1 MRRKKHNRKSNQMGN
16 SFEEQNLPLGY
27 AEFETI
33 RSDNSI
39 YVDKTELMFQIC
51 NVTRQVLLVR
61 PRRFGKTLL
70 VSTFASL
77 FSHGTRDFQG
87 LAIERLWNDK
97 TYPVIRLDFSGFKE
111 FEGQEE
117 FCVALHS
124 NIQSCFAPLGFSYD
138 RQSPVLFWDQ
148 FKAWLKK
155 LETRSIVLLIDE
167 YDTPLTKLMHKPE
180 LFNRVREELGVFY
193 LAIKQ
198 FESRF
203 RFFFMTGIMKFSS
216 TSIFSAFNNIVDI
229 SMLPQ
234 YGALLG
240 YTESEIN
247 HYFGPHIEKA
257 SRDLGI
263 SKPELLN
270 ELKLNY
276 NGFCFEETASQTV
289 YCPWSVLSFFA
300 QPQRGFK
307 NYWSATGGLPTVL
320 MQYLKHHSLRDPAD
334 FDTPVPVALEEL
346 ATPNRTVSDVSLEV
360 MLNQAGY
367 LTIKKALSDSA
378 VLLGYPNR
386 EVYNSMGRLYAQQM
400 TAGDVELKRSL
411 LFWEQLLDTK
421 GAEEVVDA
429 FNRAFSRLNYQ
440 AYPIKDEATCGSHL
454 VMLLLGALLEPT
466 VEKHNAYGRSDIEVE
481 TDKRRWVF
489 ELKYAKTETEVLRLL
504 DVAVEQIKSR
514 HYGESL
520 RHKELC
526 RLALVFS
533 ESERRFVAWKA
544 V

>member
-1 MRRKKHNRKSNQMGN
+1 MGN

-39 YVDKTELMFQIC
+39 YVDKTELIFQIC

-117 FCVALHS
+117 FCAALHS

-167 YDTPLTKLMHKPE
+167 YDTPLTKLLHKPE

-289 YCPWSVLSFFA
+289 YCPWSVLSFLA

-346 ATPNRTVSDVSLEV
+346 ATPNRNVSDVSLEV

-386 EVYNSMGRLYAQQM
+386 EVYNFMGRLYAQQM

-421 GAEEVVDA
+421 GAEKVVDA

-489 ELKYAKTETEVLRLL
+489 ELKYAKTETEVPRLL

>member
-1 MRRKKHNRKSNQMGN
+1 
-16 SFEEQNLPLGY
+16 
-27 AEFETI
+27 
-33 RSDNSI
+33 
-39 YVDKTELMFQIC
+39 
-51 NVTRQVLLVR
+51 
-61 PRRFGKTLL
+61 
-70 VSTFASL
+70 
-77 FSHGTRDFQG
+77 
-87 LAIERLWNDK
+87 
-97 TYPVIRLDFSGFKE
+97 
-111 FEGQEE
+111 
-117 FCVALHS
+117 
-124 NIQSCFAPLGFSYD
+124 
-138 RQSPVLFWDQ
+138 
-148 FKAWLKK
+148 
-155 LETRSIVLLIDE
+155 
-167 YDTPLTKLMHKPE
+167 MHKPE
-180 LFNRVREELGVFY
+180 LFNLVREELGVFY
-193 LAIKQ
+193 AAIKQ

-289 YCPWSVLSFFA
+289 YCPWSVLSFLA
-300 QPQRGFK
+300 QPQRVFK
-307 NYWSATGGLPTVL
+307 DYWSATGGLPTVL

-346 ATPNRTVSDVSLEV
+346 ATPNRNVSDVSLEV

-440 AYPIKDEATCGSHL
+440 AYPIKDEATCGL
-454 VMLLLGALLEPT
+454 
-466 VEKHNAYGRSDIEVE
+466 
-481 TDKRRWVF
+481 
-489 ELKYAKTETEVLRLL
+489 
-504 DVAVEQIKSR
+504 
-514 HYGESL
+514 SL
-520 RHKELC
+520 IHI
-526 RLALVFS
+526 
-533 ESERRFVAWKA
+533 
-544 V
+544 

>member
-1 MRRKKHNRKSNQMGN
+1 M
-16 SFEEQNLPLGY
+16 
-27 AEFETI
+27 
-33 RSDNSI
+33 
-39 YVDKTELMFQIC
+39 
-51 NVTRQVLLVR
+51 
-61 PRRFGKTLL
+61 
-70 VSTFASL
+70 STFASL
-77 FSHGTRDFQG
+77 FSHGTRDFHG

-289 YCPWSVLSFFA
+289 YCPWSVLSFLA

-346 ATPNRTVSDVSLEV
+346 ATPNRNVSDVSLEV

-386 EVYNSMGRLYAQQM
+386 EVYNFMGRLYAQQM

-421 GAEEVVDA
+421 GAEKVVDA

-489 ELKYAKTETEVLRLL
+489 ELKYAKTETEVPRLL

-544 V
+544 VSGSLVGLTRPV